1 MVSVYLSVMLH
12 KHLISETELKEIE
25 WQLAYHYWSKC
36 NYYMIIWLSYGV
48 TSLMWMYLLMYHNVS
63 FISETTIFEY
73 PSFSRVIKSF
83 DSMCLS
89 TEELGHGNCIVRWW
103 LMSESCKQRT
113 WQYLQF
119 RLSAAHGTDVTC
131 GLPSGSIHSLMF
143 FIAVGLTS
151 SSCSG
156 TIPYH
161 YHRFILTFP
170 SIWSLNSS
178 QVNHTIIDLKSWFIC
193 TTVPYHVLYPYHRT
207 VLTTVPRIT
216 IPISH
221 LSWTKTSLAWET
233 SDIRTTS
240 Q

>member
-1 MVSVYLSVMLH
+1 MPTTTDNLDGKKKQTILAVQTFGSSWGWC
-12 KHLISETELKEIE
+12 HL
-25 WQLAYHYWSKC
+25 WS
-36 NYYMIIWLSYGV
+36 
-48 TSLMWMYLLMYHNVS
+48 
-63 FISETTIFEY
+63 
-73 PSFSRVIKSF
+73 P
-83 DSMCLS
+83 
-89 TEELGHGNCIVRWW
+89 
-103 LMSESCKQRT
+103 
-113 WQYLQF
+113 F
-119 RLSAAHGTDVTC
+119 R
-131 GLPSGSIHSLMF
+131 IHSF
-143 FIAVGLTS
+143 PDVFIAVGLTS

-221 LSWTKTSLAWET
+221 LSWTKT
-233 SDIRTTS
+233 IRRQKQYCATPLYMNLILTVPHVLKFKNS
-240 Q
+240 EALGYKSSANIIQYWQYSWIQDQTLIQK